1 MMSYPIARQVAFYSL
16 GITSASEL
24 VKQYFPTMSDTTI
37 EAIRRLRYNIQASLT
52 SKSDIPTLRKFMAE
66 LTTYLLSNEKL
77 FGKNQLEN
85 RNYYVHDFPMKFK
98 EFLYR
103 KDKDGNFVHKEIL
116 DLPFIKR
123 ISNGS
128 KEGIKMKEI
137 SAKTSPQARKHFNE
151 AFEYMYFSDDEET
164 RQIAKDL
171 VMYSYYAVGMNY
183 GHSKVGNFITTSM
196 LEAFPHFVEVL
207 NEMNGSWS
215 QADNTHINRFVDQFL
230 LNHTALIPKVS
241 VYGWSRHGKNL
252 VATTYNYRLRQ
263 NKDKTGKY
271 LDFIRDYKGNIY
283 QKVAKIVNG
292 IETDIE
298 YAPIDSNKTSNRA
311 VDYIPYY
318 SYDRDDIFS
327 DDLKGKGVISTVERK
342 SKVKEYNKW
351 KCNGVYDDMVTTS
364 MGPKEISYIFKE

>member
-1 MMSYPIARQVAFYSL
+1 
-16 GITSASEL
+16 
-24 VKQYFPTMSDTTI
+24 
-37 EAIRRLRYNIQASLT
+37 
-52 SKSDIPTLRKFMAE
+52 MA
-66 LTTYLLSNEKL
+66 
-77 FGKNQLEN
+77 
-85 RNYYVHDFPMKFK
+85 P
-98 EFLYR
+98 
-103 KDKDGNFVHKEIL
+103 
-116 DLPFIKR
+116 
-123 ISNGS
+123 
-128 KEGIKMKEI
+128 
-137 SAKTSPQARKHFNE
+137 
-151 AFEYMYFSDDEET
+151 
-164 RQIAKDL
+164 
-171 VMYSYYAVGMNY
+171 
-183 GHSKVGNFITTSM
+183 
-196 LEAFPHFVEVL
+196 
-207 NEMNGSWS
+207 
-215 QADNTHINRFVDQFL
+215 
-230 LNHTALIPKVS
+230 
-241 VYGWSRHGKNL
+241 
-252 VATTYNYRLRQ
+252 TYNYRLRQ